1 MILRCVNE
9 FSVWY
14 FARGLVKL
22 QRHSAYCILFIR
34 PLCYSWQR
42 RAELFIL
49 SFCQKICLAVI
60 FLCSVCPRS
69 KSECIIHLLF
79 QTHLNL
85 ANLRGVLYNSADT
98 PKVVINCLRSNF
110 WLWLYS
116 AEWWQGTFFSLS
128 NWNNVRTVHLPSKT
142 KRFPSRDFFC
152 SWKLNVF
159 GAVPTCFL
167 PSLHIK

>member
-14 FARGLVKL
+14 CARGLVRL

-42 RAELFIL
+42 GAELFIL

-60 FLCSVCPRS
+60 FSALAAHGG

-79 QTHLNL
+79 QNHLNL
-85 ANLRGVLYNSADT
+85 PNVSGVLHDSADT
-98 PKVVINCLRSNF
+98 LKVVINCLRSNF
-110 WLWLYS
+110 WLWLH
-116 AEWWQGTFFSLS
+116 AVERWQGIFFPLS
-128 NWNNVRTVHLPSKT
+128 NWNNVRTVYLLLETKCFASCPHLLPS
-142 KRFPSRDFFC
+142 FSA
-152 SWKLNVF
+152 N
-159 GAVPTCFL
+159 
-167 PSLHIK
+167 